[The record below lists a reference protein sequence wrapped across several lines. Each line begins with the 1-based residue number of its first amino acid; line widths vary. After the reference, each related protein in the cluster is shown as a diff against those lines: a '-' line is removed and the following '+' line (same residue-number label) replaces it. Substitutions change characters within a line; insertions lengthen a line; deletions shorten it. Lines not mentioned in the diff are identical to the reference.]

1 MKRLGEPLFAR
12 DETGRL
18 KTRIGTFFLRTPGL
32 VTLPGV
38 HATQRIA
45 WLNELNRERQVA
57 GIPAL
62 SEAESDAEIACSVD
76 LLFNDQH
83 VLIRPD
89 PYAVDLA
96 FEADEALQALV
107 SKRKIRFLNT
117 QNEIIRNALRARGEN
132 WRMSRVPVSPEEMN
146 RMIAQ
151 ARVAISGLPLY
162 FHNAAT
168 GTRFLTLETFA
179 WLGTQPD
186 DVFRKHL
193 AEIVRYSSLR
203 NRFGYP
209 EIDIFPVGCAFSR
222 QAFEALNAEGLEIG
236 ALRAAYR
243 KLLAAFREAVPI
255 EFHEETFENL
265 DWRNR
270 LCSTLIHQPNA
281 VATQDLPDGM
291 APEFHLQIEWLP
303 GCRIDE
309 GELIFDPVYEELDLM
324 PEDAELRAFCDPRAR
339 EIIFNYVREFTTI
352 EFINVGRITRS
363 LSRRVQ
369 TGEHRTDVYVV
380 QIKETGKPKPE
391 LCILRFQKWGVCEH
405 LDEGKDMVRS
415 IMEAVDYTDY
425 VLDRR
430 LGCRQL
436 GMNLPEKVS
445 TGRMPTL
452 YTGSNSLYKGA
463 KCWTVYF
470 ERQYIP
476 GQVTDKILTRHY
488 ANPEFN
494 LLLARLLGE
503 AAVVNCVVGR
513 ANTEGQV
520 LFDDGDE
527 VITLD
532 QAGMPERLTVSDH
545 TGAFTLY
552 EEPLEQMAE
561 AYADPVNKRIAL
573 MPNPEAFAE
582 TYLASF
588 RQRFVT
594 LQQEY
599 RRRRHAFDKLF
610 KHRPVDPAGSLAYRW
625 QCILARL
632 DATDAETLTEA
643 IRSQIR
649 GLHP

>member
-1 MKRLGEPLFAR
+1 MKCLGEPLFAR

-18 KTRIGTFFLRTPGL
+18 KTRIGTLFLRTPGL

-38 HATQRIA
+38 HATQRLA
-45 WLNELNRERQVA
+45 WLSDLNRERQAA
-57 GIPAL
+57 GAPAL
-62 SEAESDAEIACSVD
+62 SEAESDEEITHSVD
-76 LLFNDQH
+76 LLFDDQY

-89 PYAVDLA
+89 PYAIELA

-146 RMIAQ
+146 RLIAQ
-151 ARVAISGLPLY
+151 ARTAISGLPLY
-162 FHNAAT
+162 FYNSAT
-168 GTRFLTLETFA
+168 GTRFLTLETFD
-179 WLGTQPD
+179 WLGTRPD

-193 AEIVRYSSLR
+193 AEIANYSALR

-209 EIDIFPVGCAFSR
+209 EIDIFPAGCAFTR

-243 KLLAAFREAVPI
+243 KLLAVFREAVPV
-255 EFHEETFENL
+255 ELREETFENL

-291 APEFHLQIEWLP
+291 APEFHMQIEWLP
-303 GCRIDE
+303 GCRIEE

-324 PEDAELRAFCDPRAR
+324 PEDAELRTFCDPRAK
-339 EIIFNYVREFTTI
+339 EIIFNYVREFGTI

-363 LSRRVQ
+363 LSTRAPAN
-369 TGEHRTDVYVV
+369 GHRTNVYIV
-380 QIKETGKPKPE
+380 QIKETGNPNPE
-391 LCILRFQKWGVCEH
+391 LRILRFQKWGVCEH
-405 LDEGKDMVRS
+405 LDEGKDMIRS

-445 TGRMPTL
+445 TGRMPIL
-452 YTGSNSLYKGA
+452 YAGPNPLYQGA

-470 ERQYIP
+470 ERRYIP
-476 GQVTDKILTRHY
+476 GRVTDKILTRHY

-503 AAVVNCVVGR
+503 AAAVNCVVGR
-513 ANTEGQV
+513 ANAGRQV

-532 QAGMPERLTVSDH
+532 QAGMPERLIVSDH

-552 EEPLEQMAE
+552 EEPLERMAG
-561 AYADPVNKRIAL
+561 AYAKPVTKRIAF
-573 MPNPEAFAE
+573 MPNPEAFTE

-588 RQRFVT
+588 RQRFEAV
-594 LQQEY
+594 QQEY
-599 RRRRHAFDKLF
+599 RRRRRAFDKLF

-625 QCILARL
+625 QLILARL

-649 GLHP
+649 KPHA

>member
-222 QAFEALNAEGLEIG
+222 QAVEALNA
-236 ALRAAYR
+236 
-243 KLLAAFREAVPI
+243 
-255 EFHEETFENL
+255 
-265 DWRNR
+265 
-270 LCSTLIHQPNA
+270 
-281 VATQDLPDGM
+281 
-291 APEFHLQIEWLP
+291 
-303 GCRIDE
+303 
-309 GELIFDPVYEELDLM
+309 
-324 PEDAELRAFCDPRAR
+324 
-339 EIIFNYVREFTTI
+339 
-352 EFINVGRITRS
+352 
-363 LSRRVQ
+363 
-369 TGEHRTDVYVV
+369 
-380 QIKETGKPKPE
+380 
-391 LCILRFQKWGVCEH
+391 
-405 LDEGKDMVRS
+405 
-415 IMEAVDYTDY
+415 
-425 VLDRR
+425 
-430 LGCRQL
+430 
-436 GMNLPEKVS
+436 
-445 TGRMPTL
+445 
-452 YTGSNSLYKGA
+452 
-463 KCWTVYF
+463 
-470 ERQYIP
+470 
-476 GQVTDKILTRHY
+476 
-488 ANPEFN
+488 
-494 LLLARLLGE
+494 
-503 AAVVNCVVGR
+503 
-513 ANTEGQV
+513 
-520 LFDDGDE
+520 
-527 VITLD
+527 
-532 QAGMPERLTVSDH
+532 
-545 TGAFTLY
+545 
-552 EEPLEQMAE
+552 
-561 AYADPVNKRIAL
+561 
-573 MPNPEAFAE
+573 
-582 TYLASF
+582 
-588 RQRFVT
+588 
-594 LQQEY
+594 
-599 RRRRHAFDKLF
+599 
-610 KHRPVDPAGSLAYRW
+610 
-625 QCILARL
+625 
-632 DATDAETLTEA
+632 
-643 IRSQIR
+643 
-649 GLHP
+649 

>member
-391 LCILRFQKWGVCEH
+391 LCILRFQKWGSANIWMRA
-405 LDEGKDMVRS
+405 KTWSARS
-415 IMEAVDYTDY
+415 W
-425 VLDRR
+425 RR
-430 LGCRQL
+430 WITPTTC
-436 GMNLPEKVS
+436 S
-445 TGRMPTL
+445 T
-452 YTGSNSLYKGA
+452 
-463 KCWTVYF
+463 
-470 ERQYIP
+470 
-476 GQVTDKILTRHY
+476 
-488 ANPEFN
+488 
-494 LLLARLLGE
+494 
-503 AAVVNCVVGR
+503 AA
-513 ANTEGQV
+513 
-520 LFDDGDE
+520 
-527 VITLD
+527 
-532 QAGMPERLTVSDH
+532 SD
-545 TGAFTLY
+545 A
-552 EEPLEQMAE
+552 A
-561 AYADPVNKRIAL
+561 
-573 MPNPEAFAE
+573 
-582 TYLASF
+582 
-588 RQRFVT
+588 
-594 LQQEY
+594 
-599 RRRRHAFDKLF
+599 
-610 KHRPVDPAGSLAYRW
+610 SLA
-625 QCILARL
+625 
-632 DATDAETLTEA
+632 
-643 IRSQIR
+643 
-649 GLHP
+649 